1 MIRDQFVD
9 PDPAHPDG
17 AARRGP
23 DDGWLT
29 KRTAF
34 ALVAMGLA
42 VITIANDFTAFSVA
56 IPTMETQL
64 HASLSTVQWVIN
76 AYALIF
82 GVAIV
87 TGGRLADMF
96 GRRRVFLIGSAI
108 FALFS
113 LASGLA
119 PDALTLIIFRGL
131 MGIGGAMMW
140 PAILGLTFDL
150 LPESRA
156 GLAGGLV
163 IAAAGLGN
171 AIGPLVGGALTE
183 ALSWRWIFFVNLP
196 IAGLA
201 AIATWRTIPHDKAV
215 APGQRLDYGGVATL
229 SGGLIAL
236 LLALDFSSSWGW
248 TSSRVELIVAA
259 AVVLLVAFVLQERR
273 AKDNALLPPDVLHN
287 RSFVAACA
295 CVLCISPVFFGV
307 LLYVPQIMIKVLGYD
322 PLAAGLGLLPMMV
335 TYALVSLVAGPLYS
349 RIGARTSVSGG
360 AACITVGMVLLALL
374 PAHPTYASLLP
385 GLLILGV
392 GIGFFYSSVTTA
404 GVTSLDPSRSSLAG
418 GLVYMCQVAG
428 GSVGLGI
435 STAIVA
441 AAPHDSL
448 DFVGGV
454 TDAFTFD
461 VVMALLATV
470 IAFVGLSRRF
480 ATSRKEGAPA
490 RRPRATMA

>member
-1 MIRDQFVD
+1 MSGGGALSSVPDQ
-9 PDPAHPDG
+9 A
-17 AARRGP
+17 
-23 DDGWLT
+23 WLT
-29 KRTAF
+29 RRTVL

-56 IPTMETQL
+56 IPTMENDL

-96 GRRRVFLIGSAI
+96 GRRRVFLIGSVI
-108 FALFS
+108 FAGFS
-113 LASGLA
+113 LACGLA

-150 LPESRA
+150 LPDSKA

-171 AIGPLVGGALTE
+171 AIGPLVGGALTQ

-201 AIATWRTIPHDKAV
+201 AVATLWTIPHDKPAD
-215 APGQRLDYGGVATL
+215 PGQRLDYAGVATL

-248 TSSRVELIVAA
+248 SSARVELLVAV
-259 AVVLLVAFVLQERR
+259 AVVLVVAFVFLQGRPRE
-273 AKDNALLPPDVLHN
+273 NALLPHDILRN
-287 RSFVAACA
+287 RDFLAACG

-307 LLYVPQIMIKVLGYD
+307 LLYVPQIMIKVFGYD
-322 PLAAGLGLLPMMV
+322 PLSAGLGLLPMMV
-335 TYALVSLVAGPLYS
+335 TYALVSLVAGPLYN
-349 RIGARTSVSGG
+349 RIGARIAVSGG
-360 AACITVGMVLLALL
+360 AACITAGMVVLALL
-374 PAHPTYASLLP
+374 PANPDYLSLLP

-404 GVTSLDPSRSSLAG
+404 GVTSLSAERASLAG
-418 GLVYMCQVAG
+418 GAIYMCQVAG
-428 GSVGLGI
+428 GSIGLGI
-435 STAIVA
+435 TTAIVA
-441 AAPHDSL
+441 AAPNDSF

-461 VVMALLATV
+461 VVVALLATV
-470 IAFVGLSRRF
+470 IAFVGLRR
-480 ATSRKEGAPA
+480 GPA
-490 RRPRATMA
+490 RSRVVAAA

>member
-1 MIRDQFVD
+1 MADQ
-9 PDPAHPDG
+9 
-17 AARRGP
+17 
-23 DDGWLT
+23 GWLT
-29 KRTAF
+29 RRTLL

-56 IPTMETQL
+56 IPTMENQL
-64 HASLSTVQWVIN
+64 HAGLSTVQWVIN

-96 GRRRVFLIGSAI
+96 GRRRIFLIGSAI

-113 LASGLA
+113 LACGLA

-171 AIGPLVGGALTE
+171 ALGPLVGGALTQ

-201 AIATWRTIPHDKAV
+201 AAATLATIPHDKPI
-215 APGQRLDYGGVATL
+215 APGQRLDYAGVATL
-229 SGGLIAL
+229 SSGLIAL

-248 TSSRVELIVAA
+248 SSIRVELIVAV
-259 AVVLLVAFVLQERR
+259 AVVLVLAFGVLQSRPR
-273 AKDNALLPPDVLHN
+273 DNALIPRAIMRN
-287 RSFVAACA
+287 RGFLAACG

-307 LLYVPQIMIKVLGYD
+307 LLYVPQIMIKVFGYD
-322 PLAAGLGLLPMMV
+322 PLMAGLGLLPMMI
-335 TYALVSLVAGPLYS
+335 TYAVVSLVAGPLYA
-349 RIGARTSVSGG
+349 RIGARISVSGG

-374 PAHPTYASLLP
+374 PEHPDYASLLP

-404 GVTSLDPSRSSLAG
+404 GVTSLDASQASLAG

-428 GSVGLGI
+428 GSIGLGI
-435 STAIVA
+435 TTAIVA
-441 AAPHDSL
+441 AAPGDPS

-461 VVMALLATV
+461 VVVALVAAV
-470 IAFVGLSRRF
+470 IAFVGLRSKA
-480 ATSRKEGAPA
+480 ATAPT
-490 RRPRATMA
+490 RIATA

>member
-1 MIRDQFVD
+1 MSGGGALPSVPDQ
-9 PDPAHPDG
+9 A
-17 AARRGP
+17 
-23 DDGWLT
+23 WLT
-29 KRTAF
+29 RRTVL

-56 IPTMETQL
+56 IPTMEKDL

-96 GRRRVFLIGSAI
+96 GRRRVFLIGSVI
-108 FALFS
+108 FAGFS
-113 LASGLA
+113 LACGLA

-150 LPESRA
+150 LPDSKA

-171 AIGPLVGGALTE
+171 AIGPLVGGALTQ

-201 AIATWRTIPHDKAV
+201 AVATLWTIPHDKPAD
-215 APGQRLDYGGVATL
+215 PGQRLDYAGVATL

-248 TSSRVELIVAA
+248 SSARVELLVAV
-259 AVVLLVAFVLQERR
+259 AVVLMVAFVFLQGRPRE
-273 AKDNALLPPDVLHN
+273 NALLPHDILRN
-287 RSFVAACA
+287 RDFLAACG

-307 LLYVPQIMIKVLGYD
+307 LLYVPQIMIKVFGYD
-322 PLAAGLGLLPMMV
+322 PLSAGLGLLPMMV
-335 TYALVSLVAGPLYS
+335 TYALVSLVAGPLYN
-349 RIGARTSVSGG
+349 RIGARIAVSGG
-360 AACITVGMVLLALL
+360 AACITAGMVVLALL
-374 PAHPTYASLLP
+374 PANPDYLSLLP

-404 GVTSLDPSRSSLAG
+404 GVTSLSAERASLAG
-418 GLVYMCQVAG
+418 GAIYMCQVAG
-428 GSVGLGI
+428 GSIGLGI
-435 STAIVA
+435 TTAIVA
-441 AAPHDSL
+441 AAPNDSF

-461 VVMALLATV
+461 VVVALLATV
-470 IAFVGLSRRF
+470 IAFVGLRR
-480 ATSRKEGAPA
+480 GPA
-490 RRPRATMA
+490 RSRVVAAA

>member
-1 MIRDQFVD
+1 VPDQ
-9 PDPAHPDG
+9 
-17 AARRGP
+17 
-23 DDGWLT
+23 GWLT
-29 KRTAF
+29 KKTVL

-56 IPTMETQL
+56 IPTMEKDL

-96 GRRRVFLIGSAI
+96 GRRRIFLIGSVI

-113 LASGLA
+113 LACALA
-119 PDALTLIIFRGL
+119 PNALTLIIFRGL

-140 PAILGLTFDL
+140 PAILGMTYEL
-150 LPESRA
+150 LPDSRA
-156 GLAGGLV
+156 GLAGGFI

-171 AIGPLVGGALTE
+171 AIGPLVGGALTQ

-201 AIATWRTIPHDKAV
+201 AAATLWTIPHDKPT
-215 APGQRLDYGGVATL
+215 APGQRLDYAGVATL
-229 SGGLIAL
+229 SCGLIAL

-248 TSSRVELIVAA
+248 SSVRVELLVAA
-259 AVVLLVAFVLQERR
+259 AVILVLSFAFLQGRPR
-273 AKDNALLPPDVLHN
+273 DNALLPRDVLRN
-287 RSFVAACA
+287 RDFLAACG

-307 LLYVPQIMIKVLGYD
+307 LLYVPQIMIKVFGYD
-322 PLAAGLGLLPMMV
+322 PLTAGLGLLPMMV
-335 TYALVSLVAGPLYS
+335 TYAVVSLVAGPLYA
-349 RIGARTSVSGG
+349 RIGARISVSGG
-360 AACITVGMVLLALL
+360 AACITIGMVLLALL
-374 PAHPTYASLLP
+374 PQHPDYVSLLP

-404 GVTSLDPSRSSLAG
+404 GVTSLDPARASLAG
-418 GLVYMCQVAG
+418 GAIYMCQVAG
-428 GSVGLGI
+428 GSIGLGI
-435 STAIVA
+435 TTAIVA
-441 AAPHDSL
+441 AAPNDAF

-461 VVMALLATV
+461 VVVALLATV
-470 IAFVGLSRRF
+470 IAFVGLGRRSS
-480 ATSRKEGAPA
+480 ATA
-490 RRPRATMA
+490 RLATA

>member
-1 MIRDQFVD
+1 MGGGGGGSVVVQ
-9 PDPAHPDG
+9 
-17 AARRGP
+17 
-23 DDGWLT
+23 GWLT
-29 KRTAF
+29 RRTVL

-56 IPTMETQL
+56 IPTMETEL

-96 GRRRVFLIGSAI
+96 GRRRVFLIGTVI
-108 FALFS
+108 FAGFS
-113 LASGLA
+113 LACGLA

-171 AIGPLVGGALTE
+171 AIGPLVGGALTQ

-201 AIATWRTIPHDKAV
+201 AAATLWTIPHDKPV
-215 APGQRLDYGGVATL
+215 EPGQRLDYAGVATL
-229 SGGLIAL
+229 SIGLIAL

-248 TSSRVELIVAA
+248 SSVGVELLVAA
-259 AVVLLVAFVLQERR
+259 AVILVLAFAFLQRR
-273 AKDNALLPPDVLHN
+273 PRDNALLPRDVMRN
-287 RSFVAACA
+287 RAFLTACG
-295 CVLCISPVFFGV
+295 CVLCIGPVFFGV
-307 LLYVPQIMIKVLGYD
+307 LIYVPQIMIKVFGYD
-322 PLAAGLGLLPMMV
+322 PLTAGLGLLPMMI
-335 TYALVSLVAGPLYS
+335 TYAIVSLIAGPLYA
-349 RIGARTSVSGG
+349 RIGARISVTGG
-360 AACITVGMVLLALL
+360 AACITAGMVLLAFL
-374 PAHPTYASLLP
+374 PAHPDYVSLLP
-385 GLLILGV
+385 GLLLLGV
-392 GIGFFYSSVTTA
+392 GVGFFFSSVTTA
-404 GVTSLDPSRSSLAG
+404 GVTALDPARASLAG
-418 GLVYMCQVAG
+418 GVVYMCNVAG
-428 GSVGLGI
+428 GSIGLGI
-435 STAIVA
+435 TTAIVA
-441 AAPHDSL
+441 AAPSDSA

-454 TDAFTFD
+454 TDGFTFG
-461 VVMALLATV
+461 VVLALLATA
-470 IAFVGLSRRF
+470 IAFVGFRRGS
-480 ATSRKEGAPA
+480 AAPA
-490 RRPRATMA
+490 ARVAVA

>member
-1 MIRDQFVD
+1 MT
-9 PDPAHPDG
+9 ADG
-17 AARRGP
+17 ALPSVP
-23 DDGWLT
+23 DQPWLT
-29 KRTAF
+29 RRTVL

-56 IPTMETQL
+56 IPTMEIDL
-64 HASLSTVQWVIN
+64 HASLSTVQWVLN

-96 GRRRVFLIGSAI
+96 GRRRVFLIGTVI
-108 FALFS
+108 FAAFS
-113 LASGLA
+113 LACGLA

-131 MGIGGAMMW
+131 MGIGGALMW

-150 LPESRA
+150 LPESKA

-171 AIGPLVGGALTE
+171 AVGPLVGGALTQ

-201 AIATWRTIPHDKAV
+201 AAATLWTIPHDKPV
-215 APGQRLDYGGVATL
+215 DPGQRLDYAGVATL

-248 TSSRVELIVAA
+248 SSARVELIVAV
-259 AVVLLVAFVLQERR
+259 AVVLVLTFVVLQSRPR
-273 AKDNALLPPDVLHN
+273 DNALLPRDVLHN
-287 RSFVAACA
+287 RDFLAACG

-307 LLYVPQIMIKVLGYD
+307 LLYVPQIMIKVFGDD
-322 PLAAGLGLLPMMV
+322 PLSAGLGLLPMMV
-335 TYALVSLVAGPLYS
+335 VYALVSLVAGPLYN
-349 RIGARTSVSGG
+349 RIGARIAVSGG
-360 AACITVGMVLLALL
+360 AACITGGMVVLALL
-374 PAHPTYASLLP
+374 PAHPDYLSLLP

-404 GVTSLDPSRSSLAG
+404 GVTSLSAERASLAG
-418 GLVYMCQVAG
+418 GAIYMCQVAG
-428 GSVGLGI
+428 GSIGLGI
-435 STAIVA
+435 TTAIVA
-441 AAPHDSL
+441 AAPNDSF

-461 VVMALLATV
+461 VVVALVATV
-470 IAFVGLSRRF
+470 IAFVGLGRR
-480 ATSRKEGAPA
+480 ATTARVVAPA
-490 RRPRATMA
+490 